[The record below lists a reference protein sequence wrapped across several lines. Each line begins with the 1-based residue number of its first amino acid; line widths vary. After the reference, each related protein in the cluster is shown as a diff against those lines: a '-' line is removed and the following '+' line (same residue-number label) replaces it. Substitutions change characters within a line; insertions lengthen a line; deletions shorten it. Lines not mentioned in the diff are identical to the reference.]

1 MMGKCMVC
9 VAKGR
14 NCYADS
20 HRRRARTRVE
30 DECNSCEWKNV
41 RSRGRQHTGQQWTEL
56 QAVRSGSAAVGFA

>member
-30 DECNSCEWKNV
+30 DECNSCE
-41 RSRGRQHTGQQWTEL
+41 
-56 QAVRSGSAAVGFA
+56 